1 MDVPDLFK
9 ATITESWFRVLRGES
24 FKKHYQQKEEYEG
37 APTTGV
43 LF

>member
-1 MDVPDLFK
+1 VDVPDLCK
-9 ATITESWFRVLRGES
+9 ATITESWFGVLRGEN
-24 FKKHYQQKEEYEG
+24 FEKHSQQKEEYEG